1 MSKIYFGIDLGTS
14 SSSISYIV
22 ESPRSS
28 QSLFVE
34 PTTIKFNPPPG
45 ASFFHN
51 WQRLPSMV
59 YVEQKGSSQKIVTG
73 FQAEE
78 AAQGKLAK
86 PFENLFMSAKSDMG
100 TLKVYDDS
108 VHPEIFSP
116 IEVSAEII
124 KELTRAA
131 ENETGISPKTAK
143 VVITVPAS
151 FTHNQRQDTLKAAQL
166 AGLTI
171 DDGDLLDEPI
181 AAFIHSA
188 CHQKLDAQLDMK
200 IQKNILMFDLGA
212 GTCDISLFEASYD
225 PDFTTSDIGLSIKNK
240 AISNY
245 EKLGGDNIDLHIVQ
259 KEVLQVFCDKNE
271 IQFSSLPEKVKRE
284 LRFRLKLKAKQ
295 IKEELCR
302 QIAQG
307 WGKKSI
313 KQQWTIDAFPISA
326 LGIKTK
332 KTIDT
337 TKLESFMELMSPFIT
352 DDLKSSYKIGDDY
365 VTFSFFGPVF
375 NALKKAKLN
384 AEDIDGFI
392 FNGGSCHNPVIRKA
406 FETYDGFSSA
416 KFFDTPDL
424 DLSVSKGAAIHCYYL
439 HQNKKPLVTPIVN
452 SDIGIYTLGLK
463 RQKLVDAGT
472 LLPFPDDGSF
482 FTEDDFCV
490 PKDNMSKVGIS
501 VYSGDGRII
510 SNLKLPLPIGT
521 KKGEPICIGIRIDS
535 NKVMSVTAFMK
546 NTPGIK
552 INAELS
558 NPWSHRINTPED
570 IAASELWERVAR
582 MKKEKQPI
590 SHGTMIELANR
601 ERLRDN
607 LNSALEILQRLESK
621 GVDTDDL
628 NNILALCYVK
638 RSQPEKALEHFRKAT
653 DLNPNSATYAANYG
667 SQLYEAGKIDEA
679 ILKLREA
686 VNLSSEDFSP
696 YYWLGFVYRK
706 QGNDEL
712 SKKEFTRARQIL
724 RSLCSGDPQNER
736 FLDFLADVDLA
747 LGDYEEA
754 DKSKLQLQ
762 RVRNSKIL
770 EGSPDS
776 LIAGS
781 KSGIWKEEEIFENK
795 EEE

>member
-22 ESPRSS
+22 ESPRSA
-28 QSLFVE
+28 QSLFIE
-34 PTTIKFNPPPG
+34 PTTIKFSPPPG

-59 YVEQKGSSQKIVTG
+59 YVEQKGNTQKILTG
-73 FQAEE
+73 FQAED

-86 PFENLFMSAKSDMG
+86 PFENLFMSVKSDMG
-100 TLKVYDDS
+100 TLKVYEDS
-108 VHPEIFSP
+108 VHPEILSP

-124 KELTRAA
+124 KELIRVA
-131 ENETGISPKTAK
+131 EKETGISPKKAN

-151 FTHNQRQDTLKAAQL
+151 FTHNQRQDTLKAARL

-171 DDGDLLDEPI
+171 DDVDLLDEPI
-181 AAFIHSA
+181 AAFIHTA

-200 IQKNILMFDLGA
+200 RPKNILMFDLGA

-225 PDFTTSDIGLSIKNK
+225 PEFTTSGIGLAIKNK

-295 IKEELCR
+295 IKEEICR
-302 QIAQG
+302 QISHG
-307 WGKKSI
+307 WGRKSI
-313 KQQWTIDAFPISA
+313 KQHWTIDAFPISA

-337 TKLESFMELMSPFIT
+337 TKLESFMELMFPFIT
-352 DDLKSSYKIGDDY
+352 DDLKSSFRIGDDY
-365 VTFSFFGPVF
+365 VAFSFFGPVV
-375 NALKKAKLN
+375 NALKKARLDP
-384 AEDIDGFI
+384 EDIHGFI

-406 FETYDGFSSA
+406 FETYDGFSIA

-439 HQNKKPLVTPIVN
+439 HQNKKSLVIPIVN

-463 RQKLVDAGT
+463 RENLVEAGT
-472 LLPFPDDGSF
+472 SLPFPEDGTF
-482 FTEDDFCV
+482 LTKDDFCV
-490 PKDNMSKVGIS
+490 PKDNMSNVGIS

-510 SNLKLPLPIGT
+510 SNLKLPLPIRT
-521 KKGEPICIGIRIDS
+521 KKGEPISLGLRIDS
-535 NKVMSVTAFMK
+535 NKVMTVTAFMK
-546 NTPGIK
+546 NTPGIM

-570 IAASELWERVAR
+570 MAANELWERVAQ

-590 SHGTMIELANR
+590 STGTMIDLANR
-601 ERLRDN
+601 ERLRNN
-607 LNSALEILQRLESK
+607 LDSALEILQRLENK
-621 GVDTDDL
+621 GTDTDDL

-638 RSQPEKALEHFRKAT
+638 RSQPEKALKHFRKAS

-667 SQLYEAGKIDEA
+667 SQLFEAGKIDEA
-679 ILKLREA
+679 LLKLREA
-686 VNLSSEDFSP
+686 VNLSPEDFSP

-706 QGNDEL
+706 QGNEEL
-712 SKKEFTRARQIL
+712 SKKEFSRARQIL
-724 RSLCSGDPQNER
+724 RSLCSQHPQNER
-736 FLDFLADVDLA
+736 FLDFLEDVDLA

-754 DKSKLQLQ
+754 DKSKMQLQ
-762 RVRNSKIL
+762 AVRNSKML
-770 EGSPDS
+770 DGSPDS
-776 LIAGS
+776 LIAGP
-781 KSGIWKEEEIFENK
+781 KSGIWKEEEIFEN
-795 EEE
+795 EE